1 MDKKPHISLNNT
13 MLKFKNSSFKL
24 FANLTI
30 NEGEKILLIGPNG
43 SGKSSLIQIISGHI
57 IPNKGQILFHN
68 FNKTNKQTK
77 PLSEFISYM
86 PQSPYMPLHFDV
98 FDFVITGRFSNQNN
112 KRNFSKNDFK
122 LTLKIL
128 KKIHLFNKWNS
139 KLAHLSGGEKQ
150 LTLLAHNL
158 IQDKPIQLFDE
169 PTANLD
175 PFNQSEV
182 INLILNSPLNKSKTI
197 IVSTHDINF
206 AWKFN
211 RVIMIKNGVIFKDGT
226 PNKIINSNNLSS
238 LYEKDIK
245 VKTIN
250 NKHFVLTD

>member
-98 FDFVITGRFSNQNN
+98 FDFVITGRFSNKKN
-112 KRNFSKNDFK
+112 KDIFSNNDFK
-122 LTLKIL
+122 KTIQVL
-128 KKIHLFNKWNS
+128 KKIN
-139 KLAHLSGGEKQ
+139 
-150 LTLLAHNL
+150 
-158 IQDKPIQLFDE
+158 
-169 PTANLD
+169 
-175 PFNQSEV
+175 
-182 INLILNSPLNKSKTI
+182 
-197 IVSTHDINF
+197 
-206 AWKFN
+206 
-211 RVIMIKNGVIFKDGT
+211 
-226 PNKIINSNNLSS
+226 
-238 LYEKDIK
+238 
-245 VKTIN
+245 
-250 NKHFVLTD
+250 

>member
-98 FDFVITGRFSNQNN
+98 FDFVIC
-112 KRNFSKNDFK
+112 
-122 LTLKIL
+122 
-128 KKIHLFNKWNS
+128 
-139 KLAHLSGGEKQ
+139 
-150 LTLLAHNL
+150 LLY
-158 IQDKPIQLFDE
+158 
-169 PTANLD
+169 T
-175 PFNQSEV
+175 
-182 INLILNSPLNKSKTI
+182 SPSPR
-197 IVSTHDINF
+197 D
-206 AWKFN
+206 
-211 RVIMIKNGVIFKDGT
+211 
-226 PNKIINSNNLSS
+226 
-238 LYEKDIK
+238 
-245 VKTIN
+245 
-250 NKHFVLTD
+250 